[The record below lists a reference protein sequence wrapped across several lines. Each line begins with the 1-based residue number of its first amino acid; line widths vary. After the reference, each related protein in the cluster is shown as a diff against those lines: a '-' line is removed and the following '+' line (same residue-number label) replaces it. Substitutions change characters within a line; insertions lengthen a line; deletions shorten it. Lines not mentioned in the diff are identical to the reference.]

1 MPTELFFT
9 IDPDKRNRIIT
20 ASLKE
25 FSSHLYHEASI
36 NQIIQEADISRGSFY
51 KYFEDKDDLYFFII
65 NQIISTTA
73 HAFLKDYIKTQ
84 PVDVFSVFKALFVY
98 NLSLVSEGKYQA
110 FFENLYLGMNYKLQQ
125 KLKIIFDKLR
135 KELLEEQMNNIMNAS
150 GYEKKYF
157 LELMNIVELINRDLL
172 TIKIANHLDDQKILE
187 TYHIRMQVLCEGALH
202 EKDRSVKR

>member
-1 MPTELFFT
+1 MPTELFFA
-9 IDPDKRNRIIT
+9 IASDKRNRIIT

-25 FSSHLYHEASI
+25 FSNNLYQEASI

-73 HAFLKDYIKTQ
+73 HTFLTDYLKSQ
-84 PVDVFSVFKALFVY
+84 PVDVFSVFKALFEY
-98 NLSLVSEGKYQA
+98 NLSLVSNGKYKA
-110 FFENLYLGMNYKLQQ
+110 FFENLYLSMNYKLQQ
-125 KLKIIFDKLR
+125 KLKLIFDKIR
-135 KELLEEQMNNIMNAS
+135 NELLEEQLSNIMNTT

-172 TIKIANHLDDQKILE
+172 MIKIANHLEDQNILE
-187 TYHIRMQVLCEGALH
+187 TYHIRMQILRGGDLNDKA
-202 EKDRSVKR
+202 RS